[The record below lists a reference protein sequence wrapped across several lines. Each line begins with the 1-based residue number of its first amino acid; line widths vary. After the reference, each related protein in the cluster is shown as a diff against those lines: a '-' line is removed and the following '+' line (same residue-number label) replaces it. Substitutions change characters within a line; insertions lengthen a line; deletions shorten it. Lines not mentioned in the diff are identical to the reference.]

1 MRQVTMIGIVG
12 ATALLVAGCGS
23 GTTTF
28 ANHRRPPVPIT
39 ITASVSNSRV
49 LISPA
54 SFGAGPI
61 NLEVNNAA
69 SRSVSLTVENAN
81 GHQVA
86 QLQSINPDAPGVV
99 KFDIAPGDYSVVA
112 SQAGIRPAELRVGHP
127 RPPAPDT
134 VLEP

>member
-28 ANHRRPPVPIT
+28 ANRARPPAPIT
-39 ITASVSNSRV
+39 ITGSVSNSRV

-69 SRSVSLTVENAN
+69 SQSVSLTVEDAN
-81 GHQVA
+81 GHRVA
-86 QLQSINPDAPGVV
+86 QLQSINPDTPGVV

-112 SQAGIRPAELRVGHP
+112 SGPGIKPAQLHVGRP
-127 RPPAPDT
+127 RPPAPET